1 MTSLAPFLAFWRT
14 TVARDRE
21 IVEAVV
27 LPEHRGPSPD
37 LRRALDTWPGV
48 VYWASGADAGR
59 LVLVRALAA
68 AQRERWWLHIALFL
82 VTFVTAQ
89 LGGAILLGGSAHTL
103 PSLQGGWSA
112 IAGNV
117 AAWLQESVI
126 GLPFAM
132 ALLAI
137 LLAHEMGHYLAA
149 KRYGIN
155 ASPPYF
161 LPAPVEFNFAGT
173 FGAFIRLRSPVV
185 DRRQL
190 MDVGAAGPLV
200 GFGVALLMLVVG
212 FQQSLLVPPG
222 TYDAPMVIEL
232 ARGPTWLLG
241 DSLVTWGV
249 RDLLVGEGTLVL
261 HPLAVAGWIGMLVT
275 ALNLVPLGQL
285 DGGHILYALF
295 GERQRH
301 VGVLAFIGLL
311 VLGRWYWPW
320 WIWAALT
327 LVLGGGRLAHPRV
340 LERMRPLPLSRVPI
354 GLASIALFAITFA
367 PIPLSF

>member
-1 MTSLAPFLAFWRT
+1 MTALAPFLAYWRT

-27 LPEHRGPSPD
+27 LPEHRGPSAD
-37 LRRALDTWPGV
+37 LGRALAAWPGV
-48 VYWASGADAGR
+48 YYWASGADAGR
-59 LVLVRALAA
+59 LVLVRPLGA
-68 AQRERWWLHIALFL
+68 AQRERWWLHAVLFL

-89 LGGAILLGGSAHTL
+89 LGGAILLGGSVHTL
-103 PSLQGGWSA
+103 PSLAGGFPA
-112 IAGNV
+112 ITDNV
-117 AAWLQESVI
+117 VAWVRESLI
-126 GLPFAM
+126 GIPFAM

-137 LLAHEMGHYLAA
+137 LLAHEMGHYLTA

-200 GFGVALLMLVVG
+200 GFGVALLMLIVG
-212 FQQSLLVPPG
+212 VQQSLVVPAG

-249 RDLLVGEGTLVL
+249 REFLVGEGTLVL

-295 GERQRH
+295 GERQRY
-301 VGVLAFIGLL
+301 VGLLAWIGLI

-340 LERMRPLPLSRVPI
+340 LERVRPLPWSRVPI
-354 GLASIALFAITFA
+354 GLASIGLFAITFA
-367 PIPLSF
+367 PVPLSF